1 MKLTTKSSAK
11 DQLIE
16 TASRLFRLRGYHGV
30 GLKEIIEESGTAK
43 GSLYHYFPEG
53 KEQLAIAAIEHTK
66 RFVSD
71 KVQEDLAKIGDPVQA
86 IQAHIHKLSG
96 EFSKE
101 SVFGMP
107 IGTIAGETYLTNEP
121 IRVACQSVFNEWQA
135 LYQEKLASSGF
146 SEKQSADYALM
157 LIALIEGGILLSIT
171 SKSGEALSRIADRIP
186 LLLKLQ
192 EE

>member
-1 MKLTTKSSAK
+1 MASKRSPK

-66 RFVSD
+66 NFVSD
-71 KVQEDLAKIGDPVQA
+71 KVQEDLAAAEDPIQA
-86 IQAHIHKLSG
+86 IQDHIQKLAE
-96 EFSKE
+96 EFSKD

-121 IRVACQSVFNEWQA
+121 IRLACQAVFSEWQA
-135 LYQEKLASSGF
+135 LYLEKLSQSGY
-146 SEKQSADYALM
+146 SEKQAADYALV
-157 LIALIEGGILLSIT
+157 LIALVEGGILLSIT
-171 SKSGEALSRIADRIP
+171 SKSGEALSRIAGQIP
-186 LLLKLQ
+186 LLIKK
-192 EE
+192 E

>member
-1 MKLTTKSSAK
+1 MGSKRSAK

-66 RFVSD
+66 NFVSD
-71 KVQEDLAKIGDPVQA
+71 KVQEDLAEAADPINA
-86 IQAHIHKLSG
+86 IQGHIQKLAQ
-96 EFSKE
+96 EFNKD
-101 SVFGMP
+101 SVFGLP

-121 IRVACQSVFNEWQA
+121 IRAACQSVFDEWQR
-135 LYQEKLASSGF
+135 LYEEKLLSSGY
-146 SEKQSADYALM
+146 SEKQSADYALV
-157 LIALIEGGILLSIT
+157 LIALIEGGIILSIA
-171 SKSGEALSRIADRIP
+171 SKSGEALSRIASQIP
-186 LLLKLQ
+186 LLIKK
-192 EE
+192 